1 MLFLTRSL
9 DTQAGTLCVLQSA
22 LCCHGIV
29 KDLPSW
35 SSSYEVLSGLHQ
47 ASIFISH
54 RRPCSCCCWEHESS
68 MFVISARQPLPSPRR
83 ASAIA
88 GMPHLWTVEVYAG
101 QKWSI
106 CTKPNSPRRL
116 SMDQDKLVAAQTP
129 RWPSS
134 GISPKPIDIYAGKM
148 CSIYNKS
155 SSPPPPDSMDQ
166 EFKIGW
172 LQVKHHDSPPWRSR
186 IRWPKVPLVIPP
198 PPLFVTVKLHALAN
212 WTKSPNWWKG
222 LANPHIHFTTHP
234 TSLVSL
240 LEKTSSIRASSH
252 LQTSFQKTRVF
263 GVCICKPHLVVFFLF
278 ANTTILYYL
287 GVVKFQH
294 INQ

>member
-198 PPLFVTVKLHALAN
+198 PPLFVTNWSTRWCLRWRSHPYSGAPALRRRHDGLPGGTSRSSSLRTYFSAIPQPSTMADILAYRGLINLGEDKYRGCWIKLGT
-212 WTKSPNWWKG
+212 W
-222 LANPHIHFTTHP
+222 
-234 TSLVSL
+234 V
-240 LEKTSSIRASSH
+240 
-252 LQTSFQKTRVF
+252 
-263 GVCICKPHLVVFFLF
+263 
-278 ANTTILYYL
+278 LYAYR
-287 GVVKFQH
+287 
-294 INQ
+294 

>member
-198 PPLFVTVKLHALAN
+198 PPLFVTNWSTRWCLRWRSHPCSGAPALRRRHD
-212 WTKSPNWWKG
+212 G
-222 LANPHIHFTTHP
+222 LPGGASRSS
-234 TSLVSL
+234 SLRTYFSAIPQPS
-240 LEKTSSIRASSH
+240 TMAD
-252 LQTSFQKTRVF
+252 
-263 GVCICKPHLVVFFLF
+263 
-278 ANTTILYYL
+278 ILAYRGL
-287 GVVKFQH
+287 
-294 INQ
+294 INQREDKYRGCWIKLGTWVLYAYR